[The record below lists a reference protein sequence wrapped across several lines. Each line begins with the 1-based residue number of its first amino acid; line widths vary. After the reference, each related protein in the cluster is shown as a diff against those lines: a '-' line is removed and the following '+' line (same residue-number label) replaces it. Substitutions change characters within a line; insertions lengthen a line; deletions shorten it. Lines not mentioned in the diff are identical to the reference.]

1 MPEET
6 RGLGSSVIDPA
17 FAGALDDL
25 MAAASRGHRTESTL
39 FNPADEWLVS
49 RMRLLDGIPADD
61 RRQVLEEA
69 EGIRREAEEANA
81 QGKAAYRA
89 GPEAVGQLDSGGVG
103 FYSQLGVARRPDLT
117 QYLIDG
123 FSEEPG
129 RDCLQ
134 RSKPGPLRAGA
145 AVPDAPPGGRASSPA
160 KVWCRPTGRSAMCRG
175 GRFTCGS

>member
-123 FSEEPG
+123 FRRNRDGIAFSE
-129 RDCLQ
+129 
-134 RSKPGPLRAGA
+134 
-145 AVPDAPPGGRASSPA
+145 ASQALFAQVLPYLTRHLEASFESGEG
-160 KVWCRPTGRSAMCRG
+160 WCRPTGRSAMCRG

>member
-17 FAGALDDL
+17 FARALDDL

-49 RMRLLDGIPADD
+49 RMRLLDGIPPDD
-61 RRQVLEEA
+61 RRQVLEEQA
-69 EGIRREAEEANA
+69 RGSAVRLRRPTRRAR
-81 QGKAAYRA
+81 AAYRA

-123 FSEEPG
+123 FRRN
-129 RDCLQ
+129 RD
-134 RSKPGPLRAGA
+134 GI
-145 AVPDAPPGGRASSPA
+145 ASA
-160 KVWCRPTGRSAMCRG
+160 KQARPSSRRCCRT
-175 GRFTCGS
+175 